1 LLRKKREE
9 RKKQKQ
15 QDVKDTDAFRKQQQ
29 DILDGYIAESYKAYQ
44 TDKDNFE
51 RAQREKEAAFQDF
64 VSTIQNLA
72 SSFVQLQLA
81 QTRAETNFQIQSL
94 KTRLDQRLISEEDYN
109 ARVLQLQRQQFE
121 REKSLNR
128 AQALINGAVAAT
140 QILSRWS
147 ANPVVAGLLL
157 GLTAASVAAQ
167 IATIN
172 AQTPGFKEGGYT
184 GNVGVNEIAGV
195 THGQEYVIPA
205 APTKKNM
212 GLLEAIHKGKE
223 QDYIA
228 KTYVEP
234 ALRSM
239 KGSTAERMAG
249 SMGLN
254 FDDTNLLYAIRSNK
268 TVRLS
273 DDSVTK
279 LASALSQSSANKV
292 ISRRSL
298 R

>member
-1 LLRKKREE
+1 
-9 RKKQKQ
+9 
-15 QDVKDTDAFRKQQQ
+15 
-29 DILDGYIAESYKAYQ
+29 
-44 TDKDNFE
+44 
-51 RAQREKEAAFQDF
+51 
-64 VSTIQNLA
+64 
-72 SSFVQLQLA
+72 
-81 QTRAETNFQIQSL
+81 
-94 KTRLDQRLISEEDYN
+94 
-109 ARVLQLQRQQFE
+109 
-121 REKSLNR
+121 
-128 AQALINGAVAAT
+128 
-140 QILSRWS
+140 
-147 ANPVVAGLLL
+147 VAGLLL

-195 THGQEYVIPA
+195 THGKEYVIPA

-254 FDDTNLLYAIRSNK
+254 FDDTNLLYAIRRNK
-268 TVRLS
+268 TVKLS
-273 DDSVTK
+273 DDTVDR
-279 LASALSQSSANKV
+279 LASVVNRTASMDKKM
-292 ISRRSL
+292 RRRGL
-298 R
+298 